1 MNERMM
7 RVAPKA
13 AAEFITA
20 FSEGKGKVG
29 DSTWL
34 VWAYEGDYTLAD
46 LMQAS
51 HALLASQP
59 ASPAGA
65 AGTPFDELFA
75 QLGCPEDR
83 QVLRDHARRQS
94 CFESLRGRGSP
105 GFSGPFCAAAPAE
118 EGVPLQPGAEPVWS
132 GAEHPK
138 GAGAQGGHPARR
150 AAAAA
155 RVPGEV
161 PCSG

>member
-34 VWAYEGDYTLAD
+34 VWAYEGDDTLAD

-51 HALLASQP
+51 QP
-59 ASPAGA
+59 TAA
-65 AGTPFDELFA
+65 AGLPA
-75 QLGCPEDR
+75 
-83 QVLRDHARRQS
+83 HAA
-94 CFESLRGRGSP
+94 GRMDAP
-105 GFSGPFCAAAPAE
+105 GVRHGRVFTASFYHAKRCA
-118 EGVPLQPGAEPVWS
+118 L
-132 GAEHPK
+132 
-138 GAGAQGGHPARR
+138 
-150 AAAAA
+150 
-155 RVPGEV
+155 
-161 PCSG
+161 